1 MPTISNTELITNDI
15 ITRLNTI
22 TTANGYRNDVAFVSK
37 ISKALYSES
46 EFPQLFVFPLD
57 SKIIAEDMA
66 STAYCDKTVFCIE
79 GYVKT
84 DLDTQQA
91 GNLSDAMESLI
102 HDVKK
107 LLSNLPTYYINT
119 HYWWVDVHDGG
130 IEIDRQIDMAQM
142 MGGFQIRYTVGS
154 YANDDFDARTSS

>member
-37 ISKALYSES
+37 ASVSAMSETSFPILY
-46 EFPQLFVFPLD
+46 VYPLE
-57 SKIIAEDMA
+57 SKIEAENTA
-66 STAYCDKTVFCIE
+66 STAYTEKTKFCIE

-84 DLDTQQA
+84 NLDAQKA

-107 LLSNLPTYYINT
+107 LLASMPNYYINT
-119 HYWWVDVHDGG
+119 HYWWIDIFADGFEIARMVDFDK
-130 IEIDRQIDMAQM
+130 M
-142 MGGFQIRYTVGS
+142 MGGFQIIFTCGS

>member
-37 ISKALYSES
+37 VSVSAMNEIK
-46 EFPQLFVFPLD
+46 FPQLFVYPLD
-57 SKIIAEDMA
+57 SKITAEDSA
-66 STAYCDKTVFCIE
+66 STSYQEKTKFCIE
-79 GYVKT
+79 GYVKPE
-84 DLDTQQA
+84 LDTQKA

-107 LLSNLPTYYINT
+107 LLSTLPNYYLNT
-119 HYWWVDVHDGG
+119 HYWWVDIYGEG
-130 IEIDRQIDMAQM
+130 FEIDREVDMVKN
-142 MGGFQIRYTVGS
+142 MGGFQLRFTCGS

>member
-37 ISKALYSES
+37 VSVSAMSETS
-46 EFPQLFVFPLD
+46 FPQLFVYRLD
-57 SKIIAEDMA
+57 SKIEAENTA
-66 STAYCDKTVFCIE
+66 STAYTEKTKFCIE

-84 DLDTQQA
+84 NLDAQQA
-91 GNLSDAMESLI
+91 GNLGDAMESLI

-107 LLSNLPTYYINT
+107 LLSSLPTYFINT
-119 HYWWVDVHDGG
+119 HYWWIDVYSDGFEVD
-130 IEIDRQIDMAQM
+130 RMSDMRSM
-142 MGGFQIRYTVGS
+142 MGGFQIRFTCGS